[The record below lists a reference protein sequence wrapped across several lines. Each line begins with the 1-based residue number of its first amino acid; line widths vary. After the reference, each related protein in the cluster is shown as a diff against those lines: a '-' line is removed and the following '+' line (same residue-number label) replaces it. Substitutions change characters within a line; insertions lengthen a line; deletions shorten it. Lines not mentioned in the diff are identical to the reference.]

1 VAAGGGGSGFA
12 AGLALI
18 AAVLVLMAPRLHRRL
33 RIDVAAPR
41 PFAFVALLERPG

>member
-1 VAAGGGGSGFA
+1 VAAGSGGSGFA
-12 AGLALI
+12 AGLVLLAVALL
-18 AAVLVLMAPRLHRRL
+18 LVAPRLHRRL

>member
-1 VAAGGGGSGFA
+1 MAAGGSGSGFA
-12 AGLALI
+12 SGLALI
-18 AAVLVLMAPRLHRRL
+18 AAALLLVAPRLHRRL